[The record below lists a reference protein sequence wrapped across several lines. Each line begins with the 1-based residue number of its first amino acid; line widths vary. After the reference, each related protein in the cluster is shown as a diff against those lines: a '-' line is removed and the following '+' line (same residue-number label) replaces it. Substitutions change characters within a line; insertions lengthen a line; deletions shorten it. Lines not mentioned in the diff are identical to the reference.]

1 MNQARKRT
9 GTKKVLS
16 MILVLV
22 MLLSLLSMAAFTLPT
37 AASSDGA
44 ASNVDFMRIF
54 HLDCGR
60 KYFSVSE
67 IKDIIDQLAAN
78 HYTHLQLAFGNNG
91 FRFLLDEMSVGAYT
105 SNQVK
110 TALKNG
116 NNTYSNSKGADSS
129 FLSESDMDKIIKY
142 ATTKGISIIPM
153 LNTPGHMDALVS
165 AMSELKVGSSRTS
178 SEMSLTDD
186 AQVSFVEALQQKY
199 INYFAAHGSKYYN
212 LAADEYSFSALS
224 DSEYTAFATYV
235 NAIAKMVK
243 DAGMTPMCYN
253 DGINYSGKKTSVP
266 FDTDIL
272 VCYWAQDTN
281 YASVTELSNA
291 GFKIINNND
300 AWYYVLGDYL
310 YDVWANGQWGYND
323 ALNGIQNTPVTQAK
337 NVADKEVPVVGSV
350 LCVWCD
356 GPAKDY
362 SSYKTQVYNLIKAM
376 ADANPAYF
384 TDTVK
389 LPATDTGNQVSVVVT
404 GTKGQTATVDAEP
417 VISSYTFEA
426 ENVASYNV
434 TPMVAGQNYTAQGTV
449 TLPVPAGWVKDASRI
464 RAYIIDNGAVKLLSG
479 TLADGKYTFDVP
491 HFSEMGLLQ
500 IAENG
505 GSTVS
510 VSVNQGSTSS
520 SYTLSGDNLPND
532 GTYTT
537 TDGLA
542 SYTVTTGTGETVA
555 EKAGTI
561 VSGNTYI
568 IGNGTQYVKLDGTSI
583 TSTTNPAEATQWTLT
598 ANDGG
603 YYITSGNYY
612 LSYSNGS
619 VIVSTRSSYHTAW
632 KWDTS
637 ANAFNDDYWWT
648 TYYLTYDNGWKV
660 SNNKSG
666 VSSQAYTTR
675 ALPGEKTVTFTG
687 VQTGTTAVT
696 LGDKTYNITVNE
708 KQTVEIPIS
717 IVDYRADGLLFDW
730 TYNPDSQY
738 NNSYRYGL
746 VHGKATGWGQV
757 GTSAIAKQNV
767 NTGLYEVSGTDS
779 NVEKIAGTTIQQTGS
794 DSTSTIFYSN
804 GTDNSWSRAGLVQEQ
819 LGANGMPIYTDAA
832 VQYVAGLLSSGY
844 YNAMSGSCNVVLQN
858 TFLVSGAP
866 RSVLGTST
874 KTFSDAFKSAK
885 TYDNI
890 STAYDLAWY
899 LLNTIYQPDTNMTT
913 VIGTDGNQHNVPIYG
928 MGVDTYSSIVLTDN
942 GNGKYSFNAGYSG
955 NVKKVLYDRTNGTIS
970 ESSNGQDTTGF
981 YPIDGLGYEQPGL
994 LSKTSA
1000 INGGNNNG
1008 SFTLRGESQF
1018 VYEHDKELYF
1028 TFTGD
1033 DDVYMYI
1040 NGKLA
1045 LDLGGAHGRNT
1056 KTVKL
1061 NDLNA
1066 AEYGLEEGQV
1076 ATFTFFYME
1085 RCSDASTFGIETNM
1099 ELVKRGISVQ
1109 KNAYDAGYANE
1120 ILSGTAVETGRSVY
1134 YDLVVTNQS
1143 NALMNH
1149 ICFNDK
1155 DDRGGIASFGFG
1167 VVNAAV
1173 TAGTTKTNG
1182 TVSLG
1187 AAGTY
1192 EIYVTDA
1199 NNAEVAGTRQTF
1211 GSLSELS
1218 DAVAAVEL
1226 QPGQSL
1232 HVRFLT
1238 ATFAV
1243 KESKIL
1249 NYVNT
1254 VHVTA
1259 AVGSQQLSD
1268 EATNELYSYNAN
1280 DTSRTYVVDFGLPLQ
1295 ITGIFDSGAENNIG
1309 NVKLNDSNTLKY
1321 GTVVLTSNGYNSS
1334 LVYTRT
1340 DDKAINDAE
1349 TIVLDVTY
1357 KMGSS
1362 NVTLQKTL
1370 TIIPATSVYY
1380 EDSFASFSGNWTQAG
1395 TTETNAVQHLDELGK
1410 TGANNY
1416 GYDDQ
1421 YKNSSTYSLGSA
1433 MMTTVSST
1441 TNDNPPTATF
1451 TFKGTGFDLVS
1462 MTSKDTGTI
1471 LVNVNGTTENNETV
1485 TKHWIVDTFYGYKRE
1500 QKGFIEYTWTKG
1512 SDGTWHNKAVKIEAL
1527 PAGKDVG
1534 GTPMNSGDKTYE
1546 PNYIWTPAGEGDNA
1560 LYQIPVI
1567 HYTDLPYGEYTV
1579 TVTPKYSSSRDPYYN
1594 ADSDNNSYDFYL
1606 DGVRIYNPAGDKLNS
1621 QYVKDGEGYAQFT
1634 EIRNMLLN
1642 ASDLKANI
1650 ASTKGMV
1657 FVDGV
1662 GTNGELADFKNYGP
1676 NNEVYLARNQA
1687 IAFKISGMSNVASI
1701 QIGAKAPNGNATMQ
1715 IKVGD
1720 NESQV
1725 QNLTTASD
1733 MYYKLENVQDGQTIV
1748 ITNAGDNLLSL
1759 TTLKVTYK
1767 TDPSSSNSADPVVD
1781 EEVVAQAPV
1790 MLMSMLYGEP
1800 QTFEPEHF
1808 TASWNRN
1815 VRKGGTATL
1824 TVKASADVEAITVN
1838 GVEITAYTTKS
1849 ARSVWGAKE
1858 TYHVF
1863 TYRVKDAATATYSIC
1878 AVNADGVV
1886 SDPIFAP
1893 LTVRPSIRDWWN
1905 GIFDKWKH

>member
-44 ASNVDFMRIF
+44 ASNADFVRIF

-60 KYFSVSE
+60 KYFSVAE
-67 IKDIIDQLAAN
+67 IEGIIDQLAAN

-91 FRFLLDEMSVGAYT
+91 FRFLLDKMPVGSYT
-105 SNQVK
+105 SDQVK

-116 NNTYSNSKGADSS
+116 NNTYSKSKGADSS
-129 FLSESDMDKIIKY
+129 FLSESDMDKIIEY

-153 LNTPGHMDALVS
+153 LNTPGHMDALAS
-165 AMSELKVGSSRTS
+165 AMSELKVGSNRTS
-178 SEMSLTDD
+178 SEMRLTDD
-186 AQVSFVEALQQKY
+186 AQVSFVKGLQQKY

-212 LAADEYSFSALS
+212 FAADEYSFSELS

-243 DAGMTPMCYN
+243 DAGMTPICYN
-253 DGINYSGKKTSVP
+253 DGINYSGKTTSVP
-266 FDTDIL
+266 FATDIL
-272 VCYWAQDTN
+272 VCYWAQAAN

-310 YDVWANGQWGYND
+310 YDVWSSGQWGYND
-323 ALNGIQNTPVTQAK
+323 ALNGIKNTPVTQAK

-350 LCVWCD
+350 LCCWCD
-356 GPAKDY
+356 GPAKVY

-384 TDTVK
+384 TDAVK
-389 LPATDTGNQVSVVVT
+389 LPATDTDDQVSVVVT

-417 VISSYTFEA
+417 IISSYTFDA

-449 TLPVPAGWVKDASRI
+449 TLPVPVGWVQDASRI

-510 VSVNQGSTSS
+510 VSVNQGSASS

-555 EKAGTI
+555 DKAGTI

-598 ANDGG
+598 ASSDG

-612 LSYSNGS
+612 LSYSYGS
-619 VIVSTRSSYHTAW
+619 VIVSTGSRYHTVW

-637 ANAFNDDYWWT
+637 TNAFYNKWGY
-648 TYYLTYDNGWKV
+648 TYYLTYDNGWNV
-660 SNNKSG
+660 STSNSG

-746 VHGKATGWGQV
+746 VHGKATGWGSS
-757 GTSAIAKQNV
+757 GTAASAQQNT
-767 NTGLYEVSGTDS
+767 NTGLYEVSGTNS
-779 NVEKIAGTTIQQTGS
+779 NVEKIAGTTIQRTGS
-794 DSTSTIFYSN
+794 DSTSTVFYSN

-844 YNAMSGSCNVVLQN
+844 YNAMSGSCNAVLQN
-858 TFLVSGAP
+858 TFLVSGAS

-874 KTFSDAFKSAK
+874 TKFSDAFKSAK
-885 TYDNI
+885 TYGNI
-890 STAYDLAWY
+890 GTAYDLAWY
-899 LLNTIYQPDTNMTT
+899 LLNTIYQPDINMTT
-913 VIGTDGNQHNVPIYG
+913 VTGTDGNQHNVPIYG
-928 MGVDTYSSIVLTDN
+928 MGVGTYSSIVLTDN
-942 GNGKYSFNAGYSG
+942 GNGKYSFNAGYAG

-1000 INGGNNNG
+1000 INGGVNNG

-1066 AEYGLEEGQV
+1066 EEYGLEEGQV

-1120 ILSGTAVETGRSVY
+1120 IMSGTAVENGRSVY

-1149 ICFNDK
+1149 ICFSDT
-1155 DDRGGIASFGFG
+1155 DSRGGTASFGYG
-1167 VVNAAV
+1167 VANAAV
-1173 TAGTTKTNG
+1173 TAGTTNTDG

-1199 NNAEVAGTRQTF
+1199 NNAEVAGTRRTF
-1211 GSLSELS
+1211 SSLSELS
-1218 DAVAAVEL
+1218 AAVAAVEL
-1226 QPGQSL
+1226 QLGQSL

-1295 ITGIFDSGAENNIG
+1295 ITGIFDSGAEKNIG

-1362 NVTLQKTL
+1362 NITLQKTL

-1380 EDSFASFSGNWTQAG
+1380 EDSFAKFTDGTGKAADATWSIVGNNGSVTEDKSTSKNQAL
-1395 TTETNAVQHLDELGK
+1395 TELGK
-1410 TGANNY
+1410 MDADAVY
-1416 GYDDQ
+1416 GHDAAYAD
-1421 YKNSSTYSLGSA
+1421 STKLSMGSA
-1433 MMTTVSST
+1433 HTVTVKSNMYEKNDKTTT
-1441 TNDNPPTATF
+1441 WPTATF
-1451 TFKGTGFDLVS
+1451 TFKGTGFDVISL
-1462 MTSKDTGTI
+1462 TD
-1471 LVNVNGTTENNETV
+1471 NNSGMISV
-1485 TKHWIVDTFYGYKRE
+1485 KVYAV
-1500 QKGFIEYTWTKG
+1500 G
-1512 SDGTWHNKAVKIEAL
+1512 SDGTETLEKTKYVNNYYGYQL
-1527 PAGKDVG
+1527 KDGVW
-1534 GTPMNSGDKTYE
+1534 TVNNSA
-1546 PNYIWTPAGEGDNA
+1546 NNA

-1567 HYTDLPYGEYTV
+1567 KVDDLAYGTHKVVITTAYAS
-1579 TVTPKYSSSRDPYYN
+1579 Y
-1594 ADSDNNSYDFYL
+1594 ADKT
-1606 DGVRIYNPAGDKLNS
+1606 GDS
-1621 QYVKDGEGYAQFT
+1621 QYSFWLDAIRVYDPMGNDNATYTKDGEGYPQYIKLRDQLAKENGSVT
-1634 EIRNMLLN
+1634 TNDKLLFIDG
-1642 ASDLKANI
+1642 AEKAAI
-1650 ASTKGMV
+1650 ATY
-1657 FVDGV
+1657 
-1662 GTNGELADFKNYGP
+1662 ANYGP
-1676 NNEVYLARNQA
+1676 NNEVYLANGQA
-1687 IAFKISGMSNVASI
+1687 ITFTVPRDRNIASV
-1701 QIGAKAPNGNATMQ
+1701 QIGAKAPNGSAAKMVVTGGNGLNQELSTAT
-1715 IKVGD
+1715 
-1720 NESQV
+1720 E
-1725 QNLTTASD
+1725 
-1733 MYYKLENVQDGQTIV
+1733 MYYKIGTAGDSFT
-1748 ITNAGDNLLSL
+1748 ITNTGTGILSL
-1759 TTLKVTYK
+1759 TNLKITF
-1767 TDPSSSNSADPVVD
+1767 TDKPGSTIALTAPTA
-1781 EEVVAQAPV
+1781 EEQTAAVMSVRALFAAP
-1790 MLMSMLYGEP
+1790 E

-1808 TASWNRN
+1808 TATWSRN

-1838 GVEITAYTTKS
+1838 GEEITAYTIKT
-1849 ARSVWGAKE
+1849 ARSFWGAKE

-1863 TYRVKDAATATYSIC
+1863 TYRVTNAATADYTVC
-1878 AVNADGVV
+1878 ALNADGVA
-1886 SDPIFAP
+1886 SDPITAT

>member
-1 MNQARKRT
+1 M
-9 GTKKVLS
+9 
-16 MILVLV
+16 
-22 MLLSLLSMAAFTLPT
+22 P
-37 AASSDGA
+37 
-44 ASNVDFMRIF
+44 
-54 HLDCGR
+54 
-60 KYFSVSE
+60 
-67 IKDIIDQLAAN
+67 
-78 HYTHLQLAFGNNG
+78 
-91 FRFLLDEMSVGAYT
+91 VGAYT

-110 TALKNG
+110 AALKNG

-129 FLSESDMDKIIKY
+129 FLSESDMDKIIEY

-153 LNTPGHMDALVS
+153 LNTPGHMDVLVS
-165 AMSELKVGSSRTS
+165 AMSELNVGSSRTS

-186 AQVSFVEALQQKY
+186 AQVNFVKALQQKY

-212 LAADEYSFSALS
+212 FAADEYTFSALS

-235 NAIAKMVK
+235 NTIAKMVK
-243 DAGMTPMCYN
+243 DAGMTPICYN
-253 DGINYSGKKTSVP
+253 DGINYSGKMTSVP

-272 VCYWAQDTN
+272 VCYWAQAAN

-310 YDVWANGQWGYND
+310 YDVWSSGQWGYND

-350 LCVWCD
+350 LCCWCD
-356 GPAKDY
+356 GPAKVY
-362 SSYKTQVYNLIKAM
+362 SNYETQVYNLIKAM

-384 TDTVK
+384 TDAVK
-389 LPATDTGNQVSVVVT
+389 LPATDTDDQVSVVVT

-449 TLPVPAGWVKDASRI
+449 TLPVPAGWVQDASRI

-510 VSVNQGSTSS
+510 VSVNQGSTSR

-568 IGNGTQYVKLDGTSI
+568 IGNGTQYIKLDGTSI

-598 ANDGG
+598 ASSDG
-603 YYITSGNYY
+603 YYITSGEYY
-612 LSYSNGS
+612 LSYRTNGS
-619 VIVSTRSSYHTAW
+619 VMASSYYYTAW
-632 KWDTS
+632 KWNTS
-637 ANAFNDDYWWT
+637 TNAFNTSYWGSI
-648 TYYLTYDNGWKV
+648 YYLTYDNGWKV
-660 SNNKSG
+660 STDESG

-738 NNSYRYGL
+738 NDSYRYGL
-746 VHGKATGWGQV
+746 VHGKATGWGSS
-757 GTSAIAKQNV
+757 GTAASAQQNT
-767 NTGLYEVSGTDS
+767 NTGLYEVSGTNS
-779 NVEKIAGTTIQQTGS
+779 NVEKIAGTTIQRTGS
-794 DSTSTIFYSN
+794 DSTSTVFYSN

-844 YNAMSGSCNVVLQN
+844 YNAMSGSCNAVLQN
-858 TFLVSGAP
+858 TFLVSGAS

-874 KTFSDAFKSAK
+874 TKFSDAFKSAK
-885 TYDNI
+885 TYGNI
-890 STAYDLAWY
+890 GTAYDLAWY

-913 VIGTDGNQHNVPIYG
+913 VTGTDGNQHNVPIYG
-928 MGVDTYSSIVLTDN
+928 MGVGTYSSIVLTDN
-942 GNGKYSFNAGYSG
+942 GNGKYSFNAGYAG

-1066 AEYGLEEGQV
+1066 EEYGLKEGQV

-1120 ILSGTAVETGRSVY
+1120 IMSGTAVENGRSVY

-1149 ICFNDK
+1149 ICFSDT
-1155 DDRGGIASFGFG
+1155 DSRGGTASFGYG
-1167 VVNAAV
+1167 VANAAV
-1173 TAGTTKTNG
+1173 TAGTTNTDG

-1199 NNAEVAGTRQTF
+1199 NNAEVAGTRRTF
-1211 GSLSELS
+1211 SSLSELS
-1218 DAVAAVEL
+1218 AAVAAVEL
-1226 QPGQSL
+1226 QLGQSL

-1243 KESKIL
+1243 DKSKIL

-1254 VHVTA
+1254 LKVTA
-1259 AVGSQQLSD
+1259 FVGKQQLSD
-1268 EATNELYSYNAN
+1268 DATNELYSYSAN

-1295 ITGIFDSGAENNIG
+1295 ITGIFDSGAEKNIG

-1321 GTVVLTSNGYNSS
+1321 GTVVLTPDGYNSS

-1362 NVTLQKTL
+1362 NITLQKTL

-1380 EDSFASFSGNWTQAG
+1380 EDSFASFTDGTGKASGATWTTDKDSTAAKATTTQALS
-1395 TTETNAVQHLDELGK
+1395 A
-1410 TGANNY
+1410 
-1416 GYDDQ
+1416 
-1421 YKNSSTYSLGSA
+1421 LGSKDVYGHDTA
-1433 MMTTVSST
+1433 YADSTKLSMGSARKVTVNANMVNGWTDGSAW
-1441 TNDNPPTATF
+1441 PTATF
-1451 TFKGTGFDLVS
+1451 TFKGTGFDVISLTDNNSGEIFVDVYAG
-1462 MTSKDTGTI
+1462 KEATGTPVKQ
-1471 LVNVNGTTENNETV
+1471 LTVNNY
-1485 TKHWIVDTFYGYKRE
+1485 YGYKQDE
-1500 QKGFIEYTWTKG
+1500 
-1512 SDGTWHNKAVKIEAL
+1512 N
-1527 PAGKDVG
+1527 GKWVVD
-1534 GTPMNSGDKTYE
+1534 TESS
-1546 PNYIWTPAGEGDNA
+1546 NA
-1560 LYQIPVI
+1560 LYQIPVMKVSGL
-1567 HYTDLPYGEYTV
+1567 DYGEYTAVIRVAYSKFFDTAKKNQYSFWLDAIRVYDPMGKDNATYTQDDEGCPQYIKLRDQLAKENGSV
-1579 TVTPKYSSSRDPYYN
+1579 TTN
-1594 ADSDNNSYDFYL
+1594 TNLLFI
-1606 DGVRIYNPAGDKLNS
+1606 DGAEKAEIAT
-1621 QYVKDGEGYAQFT
+1621 YA
-1634 EIRNMLLN
+1634 
-1642 ASDLKANI
+1642 
-1650 ASTKGMV
+1650 
-1657 FVDGV
+1657 
-1662 GTNGELADFKNYGP
+1662 NYGP
-1676 NNEVYLARNQA
+1676 NNEVYLANGQA
-1687 IAFKISGMSNVASI
+1687 ITFTVPKNVKIASI
-1701 QIGAKAPNGNATMQ
+1701 QIGAKAPDGSAAKMNVNGADTDISSATEMYYEIGTEGRNFTIANNGNG
-1715 IKVGD
+1715 I
-1720 NESQV
+1720 
-1725 QNLTTASD
+1725 
-1733 MYYKLENVQDGQTIV
+1733 
-1748 ITNAGDNLLSL
+1748 LSL
-1759 TTLKVTYK
+1759 TNLKITFTTSGQTVTL
-1767 TDPSSSNSADPVVD
+1767 SAPTA
-1781 EEVVAQAPV
+1781 EEQTAAVMSVRALFAAP
-1790 MLMSMLYGEP
+1790 E

-1808 TASWNRN
+1808 TAKWSRN

-1824 TVKASADVEAITVN
+1824 TVKASADVESITVN
-1838 GVEITAYTTKS
+1838 GEEITVYTTKT
-1849 ARSVWGAKE
+1849 ARSFWGSKE

-1863 TYRVKDAATATYSIC
+1863 TYRVMNAATADYSVC
-1878 AVNADGVV
+1878 AVNADGAV
-1886 SDPIFAP
+1886 SDPITAT

>member
-1 MNQARKRT
+1 
-9 GTKKVLS
+9 
-16 MILVLV
+16 

-37 AASSDGA
+37 AASSDSA
-44 ASNVDFMRIF
+44 ASNADFMRIF

-67 IKDIIDQLAAN
+67 IKGIIDKLAEN

-91 FRFLLDEMSVGAYT
+91 FRFLLNDMSVGSYT

-110 TALKNG
+110 NALTNG
-116 NNTYSNSKGADSS
+116 NKTYSSSKSADSS
-129 FLSESDMDKIIKY
+129 MLSESNMDAIIAY
-142 ATTKGISIIPM
+142 AEKKGISIIPM

-165 AMSELKVGSSRTS
+165 AMSELGVGSKRSD
-178 SEMSLTDD
+178 SEMNLTND
-186 AQVSFVEALQQKY
+186 AQVSFIEALQQKY
-199 INYFAAHGSKYYN
+199 INYFATHGSKYYN
-212 LAADEYSFSALS
+212 FAADEYNFSALS

-253 DGINYSGKKTSVP
+253 DGINYSGKTTSVA
-266 FDTDIL
+266 FDTGIL
-272 VCYWAQDTN
+272 VCYWAQKEN
-281 YASVTELSNA
+281 YASVTELSKA
-291 GFKIINNND
+291 GFTIVNNNN

-310 YDVWANGQWGYND
+310 YQAWANGQWGYQD
-323 ALNGIQNTPVTQAK
+323 ALNGIKNTPVTQAY
-337 NVADKEVPVVGSV
+337 NVKDKEVPVVGSV

-356 GPAKDY
+356 GPAKVY
-362 SSYKTQVYNLIKAM
+362 SSYTTQVYNLIKAM
-376 ADANPAYF
+376 ADANPTYF
-384 TDTVK
+384 TDKVK
-389 LPATDTGNQVSVVVT
+389 LPATDNQVSVVVT
-404 GTKGQTATVDAEP
+404 GKKGQTATVDAKP
-417 VISSYTFEA
+417 VTSSHTFDTFEA
-426 ENVASYNV
+426 ENVVSYNV

-449 TLPVPAGWVKDASRI
+449 TLPVPTGWVQDASRI
-464 RAYIIDNGAVKLLSG
+464 RAYIIDNGAVRLLSG
-479 TLADGKYTFDVP
+479 TLADGKYTFNVP

-555 EKAGTI
+555 DKAGTI
-561 VSGNTYI
+561 VSGNAYI

-598 ANDGG
+598 ASSGG

-612 LSYSNGS
+612 LSNSSGS
-619 VIVSTRSSYHTAW
+619 VIVSTSSYDSTVW
-632 KWDTS
+632 KWDAST
-637 ANAFNDDYWWT
+637 NAFNFNTYNWWSGT
-648 TYYLTYDNGWKV
+648 YTSYYLTYDNGWKV
-660 SNNKSG
+660 STTKSG

-675 ALPGEKTVTFTG
+675 PLPGGKTVTFTG

-717 IVDYRADGLLFDW
+717 IVDYRADGLLFDFQVGGA
-730 TYNPDSQY
+730 TYD
-738 NNSYRYGL
+738 YGL
-746 VHGKATGWGQV
+746 VHSYNNDGSYNNVNGGTLS
-757 GTSAIAKQNV
+757 GTS
-767 NTGLYEVSGTDS
+767 YGTR
-779 NVEKIAGTTIQQTGS
+779 IAGTTLENTGYVAS
-794 DSTSTIFYSN
+794 DSLSGDYYLWCN
-804 GTDNSWSRAGLVQEQ
+804 KWSRSGMVESA
-819 LGANGMPIYTDAA
+819 LGSNGMPVYTNATVARVAQELANGNYNSGEMENVTNSNKVIYDTFIA
-832 VQYVAGLLSSGY
+832 SGKVV
-844 YNAMSGSCNVVLQN
+844 NSDTTKMSP
-858 TFLVSGAP
+858 A
-866 RSVLGTST
+866 
-874 KTFSDAFKSAK
+874 FSAHKSW
-885 TYDNI
+885 DNI
-890 STAYDLAWY
+890 TNAYDLAWY
-899 LLNTIYQPDTNMTT
+899 LLNTLYQADTNTTT
-913 VIGTDGNQHNVPIYG
+913 VTDASGVSHTVPIYG
-928 MGVDTYSSIVLTDN
+928 MAVNAYDSIILTENNGVYSFDAA
-942 GNGKYSFNAGYSG
+942 NGKSH
-955 NVKKVLYDRTNGTIS
+955 YDTNSRSIYEDDSVTAK
-970 ESSNGQDTTGF
+970 QF
-981 YPIDGLGYEQPGL
+981 YPIDGLGYDAILGDTTD
-994 LSKTSA
+994 KTNDSGSNRPDHP
-1000 INGGNNNG
+1000 NGNYA
-1008 SFTLRGESQF
+1008 LRGEAQF
-1018 VYEHDKELYF
+1018 IYRDDLYF
-1028 TFTGD
+1028 EFSGD

-1040 NGKLA
+1040 NGVLA
-1045 LDLGGAHGRNT
+1045 LDLGGAHGICT
-1056 KTVKL
+1056 KRVNLKDVAQKCHL
-1061 NDLNA
+1061 
-1066 AEYGLEEGQV
+1066 AEGEV

-1085 RCSDASTFGIETNM
+1085 RNSDASNFKIETNM

-1120 ILSGTAVETGRSVY
+1120 IPSGTAVETGKSVY

-1143 NALMNH
+1143 NALMKH
-1149 ICFNDK
+1149 ICFSDT
-1155 DDRGGIASFGFG
+1155 DSRGGTASFGYG
-1167 VVNAAV
+1167 VANAAV
-1173 TAGTTKTNG
+1173 KAGTVSTDGK
-1182 TVSLG
+1182 VSLG

-1199 NNAEVAGTRQTF
+1199 NNAEVTGTRQTF
-1211 GSLSELS
+1211 SSLSDLS
-1218 DAVAAVEL
+1218 AAVADVEL

-1232 HVRFLT
+1232 HVRFLI

-1243 KESKIL
+1243 DKSKIL

-1254 VHVTA
+1254 LKVTA
-1259 AVGSQQLSD
+1259 FVGNQQLSD
-1268 EATNELYSYNAN
+1268 DATNELYSYNAN

-1295 ITGIFDSGAENNIG
+1295 ITGIFDSGARENIG

-1321 GTVVLTSNGYNSS
+1321 GTVNLTSKGYESS

-1380 EDSFASFSGNWTQAG
+1380 EDNFVDFSGDWTRAG

-1416 GYDDQ
+1416 GYDAQ
-1421 YKNSSTYSLGSA
+1421 YDKSSKFSLGSA
-1433 MMTTVSST
+1433 MKTTVSSD
-1441 TNDNPPTATF
+1441 TNSNPPKATF

-1471 LVNVNGTTENNETV
+1471 LVDVNGTTEQGKDV
-1485 TKHWIVDTFYGYKRE
+1485 TEHWIVDTFYGYKRT
-1500 QKGFIEYTWTKG
+1500 QNGFIEYTWTKG
-1512 SDGTWHNKAVKIEAL
+1512 SDGKWHNKAVVIPEL
-1527 PAGKDVG
+1527 PQGKDVG
-1534 GTPMNSGDKTYE
+1534 GTPEDGVTYE
-1546 PNYIWTPAGEGDNA
+1546 PNYIWTPTGEVDNA

-1567 HYTDLPYGEYTV
+1567 HYTDFDYGTYTV
-1579 TVTPKYSSSRDPYYN
+1579 TVTPKYSSKRDPYYQ
-1594 ADSDNNSYDFYL
+1594 ADGNNNSYDFYL

-1634 EIRNMLLN
+1634 EIRDMLLN

-1650 ASTKGMV
+1650 ASTTGMV

-1662 GTNGELADFKNYGP
+1662 GANGELADFKNYGP

-1687 IAFKISGMSNVASI
+1687 IAFKISDMNNVDSI

-1715 IKVGD
+1715 IKVGSS
-1720 NESQV
+1720 EV
-1725 QNLTTASD
+1725 QTKELQTASD
-1733 MYYKLENVQDGQTIV
+1733 MYYKLDNVQADQTIV
-1748 ITNAGDNLLSL
+1748 ITNTSDSLLSL

-1767 TDPSSSNSADPVVD
+1767 NEPSTSNSADPVVD

-1808 TASWNRN
+1808 TAKWSRN

-1824 TVKASADVEAITVN
+1824 TVKASADVESITVD
-1838 GVEITAYTTKS
+1838 GQPITTYTTKT

-1863 TYRVKDAATATYSIC
+1863 TYQVKNAATATYSIC
-1878 AVNADGVV
+1878 AVNGDGVV
-1886 SDPIFAP
+1886 SDPITAK

>member
-1 MNQARKRT
+1 
-9 GTKKVLS
+9 
-16 MILVLV
+16 
-22 MLLSLLSMAAFTLPT
+22 
-37 AASSDGA
+37 
-44 ASNVDFMRIF
+44 
-54 HLDCGR
+54 
-60 KYFSVSE
+60 
-67 IKDIIDQLAAN
+67 
-78 HYTHLQLAFGNNG
+78 
-91 FRFLLDEMSVGAYT
+91 MSVGSYT
-105 SNQVK
+105 SDQVK
-110 TALKNG
+110 SALTSG
-116 NNTYSNSKGADSS
+116 NNTYSDSKGTASS
-129 FLSESDMDKIIKY
+129 ILSESDMDKIIKY
-142 ATTKGISIIPM
+142 ATEKGISIIPM

-165 AMSELKVGSSRTS
+165 AMSKLEVGSGRTS

-186 AQVSFVEALQQKY
+186 AQVSFIKALQQKY
-199 INYFAAHGSKYYN
+199 INYFAEKGSKYYN
-212 LAADEYSFSALS
+212 LAADEYSFSALN

-253 DGINYSGKKTSVP
+253 DGINYSGKTSSVA
-266 FDTDIL
+266 FNTDIL
-272 VCYWAQDTN
+272 VCYWAQDKN

-310 YDVWANGQWGYND
+310 YDIWKDAQWGYND
-323 ALNGIQNTPVTQAK
+323 AMAGIKNTPVTQAK
-337 NVADKEVPVVGSV
+337 NVADKAVPVVGSV

-356 GPAKDY
+356 GPAKTY
-362 SSYKTQVYNLIKAM
+362 STYKTQVYNLIKAM
-376 ADANPAYF
+376 ADANPTYF
-384 TDTVK
+384 NDKVK
-389 LPATDTGNQVSVVVT
+389 LPATDTDDQVSVVVT
-404 GTKGQTATVDAEP
+404 GKKGQTATVDA
-417 VISSYTFEA
+417 VSVTSAYQFDA
-426 ENVASYNV
+426 EKFVSYNV
-434 TPMVAGQNYTAQGTV
+434 TPRVAGQEYTAQGTV
-449 TLPVPAGWVKDASRI
+449 TLPVPAGWVQNASRI

-505 GSTVS
+505 GRTVS

-555 EKAGTI
+555 DKAGTI

-603 YYITSGNYY
+603 YYITSGEYY
-612 LSYSNGS
+612 LSYQYVFFSGWQ
-619 VIVSTRSSYHTAW
+619 VIAGKESKFYTAW

-637 ANAFNDDYWWT
+637 ANAFSNDYNRS

-660 SNNKSG
+660 STTKSG
-666 VSSQAYTTR
+666 ASSQAYTTR

-757 GTSAIAKQNV
+757 GTSVIAKQNI

-794 DSTSTIFYSN
+794 DSTSTVFYSN

-844 YNAMSGSCNVVLQN
+844 YNAMSGSCNAVLQN
-858 TFLVSGAP
+858 TFLVSGAS

-885 TYDNI
+885 TYGNI
-890 STAYDLAWY
+890 GTAYDLAWY
-899 LLNTIYQPDTNMTT
+899 LLNTIYQSDTNMTT
-913 VIGTDGNQHNVPIYG
+913 VTGTDGNQHNVPIYG

-1000 INGGNNNG
+1000 INNGNNNG

-1066 AEYGLEEGQV
+1066 AEYGLAEGQV

-1099 ELVKRGISVQ
+1099 QLVKRGISVQ

-1120 ILSGTAVETGRSVY
+1120 IMSGTAVETGRSVY

-1149 ICFNDK
+1149 ICFSDT
-1155 DDRGGIASFGFG
+1155 DDHGGTASFGFG
-1167 VVNAAV
+1167 VANAAV
-1173 TAGTTKTNG
+1173 TAGTTNTDG

-1192 EIYVTDA
+1192 EIYVADA

-1211 GSLSELS
+1211 SSLSDLS
-1218 DAVAAVEL
+1218 AAVAAVEL

-1243 KESKIL
+1243 DKSKIL

-1254 VHVTA
+1254 VHVSA

-1321 GTVVLTSNGYNSS
+1321 GTVVLTSDGYNSS

-1357 KMGSS
+1357 NMGSS

-1380 EDSFASFSGNWTQAG
+1380 EDNFASFTNGTGKAADAKWSIVGNDGNVTEDKSTSKNQAL
-1395 TTETNAVQHLDELGK
+1395 TELGK
-1410 TGANNY
+1410 MDADAVY
-1416 GYDDQ
+1416 GHDAAYAD
-1421 YKNSSTYSLGSA
+1421 STKLSMGSA
-1433 MMTTVSST
+1433 RKVTVSAGMVKDWTENS
-1441 TNDNPPTATF
+1441 DWPTATF
-1451 TFKGTGFDLVS
+1451 TFKGTGFDVISLTDNNSGAISV
-1462 MTSKDTGTI
+1462 KVYA
-1471 LVNVNGTTENNETV
+1471 VN
-1485 TKHWIVDTFYGYKRE
+1485 
-1500 QKGFIEYTWTKG
+1500 
-1512 SDGTWHNKAVKIEAL
+1512 SDGTEKQVEGTLVNNYYGYTCKD
-1527 PAGKDVG
+1527 GKWTV
-1534 GTPMNSGDKTYE
+1534 TPTGD
-1546 PNYIWTPAGEGDNA
+1546 NNA

-1567 HYTDLPYGEYTV
+1567 KIGGLDYGTYKVVITAAYA
-1579 TVTPKYSSSRDPYYN
+1579 TYADKTGDNQYSFWLDAIRVYDPMGKDN
-1594 ADSDNNSYDFYL
+1594 ATY
-1606 DGVRIYNPAGDKLNS
+1606 K
-1621 QYVKDGEGYAQFT
+1621 KDGEGYPQYIKLHDALVAENVETALF
-1634 EIRNMLLN
+1634 I
-1642 ASDLKANI
+1642 
-1650 ASTKGMV
+1650 
-1657 FVDGV
+1657 DGAA
-1662 GTNGELADFKNYGP
+1662 EADITAYKNYGP
-1676 NNEVYLARNQA
+1676 NNEVYLANGQA
-1687 IAFKISGMSNVASI
+1687 ITFTVPSNTNIASI
-1701 QIGAKAPNGNATMQ
+1701 QIGAKAPDGRAATMVVNGEAKEIQ
-1715 IKVGD
+1715 SAT
-1720 NESQV
+1720 E
-1725 QNLTTASD
+1725 
-1733 MYYKLENVQDGQTIV
+1733 MYYKIGSEGKNFTIANKGDGI
-1748 ITNAGDNLLSL
+1748 LSL
-1759 TTLKVTYK
+1759 TNLKITF
-1767 TDPSSSNSADPVVD
+1767 TDKPGSTIALTAPTA
-1781 EEVVAQAPV
+1781 EEQTAAVMSVRALFAAP
-1790 MLMSMLYGEP
+1790 E

-1808 TASWNRN
+1808 TATWSRN

-1824 TVKASADVEAITVN
+1824 TVKASADVKSITVN
-1838 GVEITAYTTKS
+1838 GEEITAYTTKT
-1849 ARSVWGAKE
+1849 ARSFWGPKE

-1863 TYRVKDAATATYSIC
+1863 TYRVTNAATADYIVC
-1878 AVNADGVV
+1878 ALNADGVA
-1886 SDPIFAP
+1886 SDPITAP

>member
-1 MNQARKRT
+1 
-9 GTKKVLS
+9 
-16 MILVLV
+16 
-22 MLLSLLSMAAFTLPT
+22 MLLSLLSMAAFTLPA
-37 AASSDGA
+37 AASSDSA
-44 ASNVDFMRIF
+44 ASNDDFMRIF

-67 IKDIIDQLAAN
+67 IKGIIDQLAAN

-116 NNTYSNSKGADSS
+116 NNTYSSSKGADSS
-129 FLSESDMDKIIKY
+129 FLSESDMDKIIEY

-165 AMSELKVGSSRTS
+165 AMSELKVGNSRTS

-186 AQVSFVEALQQKY
+186 AQVNFVKALQQKY
-199 INYFAAHGSKYYN
+199 INYFAEKGSKYYN
-212 LAADEYSFSALS
+212 LAADEYTFSELS

-235 NAIAKMVK
+235 NTIAKMVK
-243 DAGMTPMCYN
+243 DAGMTPICYN
-253 DGINYSGKKTSVP
+253 DGINYSGKMTSVP

-272 VCYWAQDTN
+272 VCYWAQAAN

-310 YDVWANGQWGYND
+310 YDVWAKGQWGYND
-323 ALNGIQNTPVTQAK
+323 ALNGIKNTPVTQAK

-350 LCVWCD
+350 LCCWCD
-356 GPAKDY
+356 GPAKVY

-384 TDTVK
+384 TDAVK
-389 LPATDTGNQVSVVVT
+389 LPATDTANQVSVVVT

-417 VISSYTFEA
+417 VISSYTFDA

-449 TLPVPAGWVKDASRI
+449 TLPVPAGWVQDASRI

-568 IGNGTQYVKLDGTSI
+568 IGNGTQYIKLDGTSI

-598 ANDGG
+598 ASSDG

-619 VIVSTRSSYHTAW
+619 VIVSTRSNYHTAW

-637 ANAFNDDYWWT
+637 ANAFSDDYYWWT

-660 SNNKSG
+660 STSESG

-696 LGDKTYNITVNE
+696 LGDKTYNITVTE

-717 IVDYRADGLLFDW
+717 IVDYRADGLLFDFQVGGA
-730 TYNPDSQY
+730 TYD
-738 NNSYRYGL
+738 YGL
-746 VHGKATGWGQV
+746 VHSYNNDGSKSGVNGGTLS
-757 GTSAIAKQNV
+757 GTS
-767 NTGLYEVSGTDS
+767 YGTR
-779 NVEKIAGTTIQQTGS
+779 IAGTTLENTGYVAS
-794 DSTSTIFYSN
+794 DGYSGN
-804 GTDNSWSRAGLVQEQ
+804 YYLWGNKWSRSGMVESA
-819 LGANGMPIYTDAA
+819 LGSNGMPVYTNATVARVAQELAKGNYNSGEMANVTNSNKVIYDTFIA
-832 VQYVAGLLSSGY
+832 SGK
-844 YNAMSGSCNVVLQN
+844 VVN
-858 TFLVSGAP
+858 SEA
-866 RSVLGTST
+866 S
-874 KTFSDAFKSAK
+874 KMSDAFSAHKSW
-885 TYDNI
+885 DNI
-890 STAYDLAWY
+890 TNAYDLAWY
-899 LLNTIYQPDTNMTT
+899 LLNTLYQADNNTTT
-913 VIGTDGNQHNVPIYG
+913 VTDANGVSHTVPIYG
-928 MGVDTYSSIVLTDN
+928 MAVNAYDSIILTENNGVYSFDAA
-942 GNGKYSFNAGYSG
+942 NGKSH
-955 NVKKVLYDRTNGTIS
+955 YDTNSRSIYEDDSVTAK
-970 ESSNGQDTTGF
+970 QF
-981 YPIDGLGYEQPGL
+981 YPIDGLGYD
-994 LSKTSA
+994 A
-1000 INGGNNNG
+1000 ILGDTTDKANDSGSNRPEHPNGNYA
-1008 SFTLRGESQF
+1008 LRGEAQF
-1018 VYEHDKELYF
+1018 IYRDDLYF
-1028 TFTGD
+1028 EFSGD

-1040 NGKLA
+1040 NGVLA
-1045 LDLGGAHGRNT
+1045 LDLGGAHGICT
-1056 KTVKL
+1056 KRVNLKDVAQQCHLT
-1061 NDLNA
+1061 
-1066 AEYGLEEGQV
+1066 EGEV

-1085 RCSDASTFGIETNM
+1085 RNSDASNFKIETNM

-1109 KNAYDAGYANE
+1109 KNAYDAGYANA
-1120 ILSGTAVETGRSVY
+1120 IMSGTAVETGRSVY

-1149 ICFNDK
+1149 ICFNDT
-1155 DDRGGIASFGFG
+1155 DDRGGTASFGYG
-1167 VVNAAV
+1167 VANAAV
-1173 TAGTTKTNG
+1173 TAGTTKTDG

-1218 DAVAAVEL
+1218 AAVAAVEL

-1254 VHVTA
+1254 VRVTA

-1280 DTSRTYVVDFGLPLQ
+1280 DTSKTYVVDFGLPLQ

-1362 NVTLQKTL
+1362 NITLQKTL

-1380 EDSFASFSGNWTQAG
+1380 EDSFATFTNADKSNGVNKKTDNGYWTTAG
-1395 TTETNAVQHLDELGK
+1395 TTVADAKQALEALGGTTNTKNV
-1410 TGANNY
+1410 Y
-1416 GYDDQ
+1416 GYDPAYAD
-1421 YKNSSTYSLGSA
+1421 SSKFSMGSA
-1433 MMTTVSST
+1433 TKVTVDANT
-1441 TNDNPPTATF
+1441 ADNGQWPTAAF
-1451 TFKGTGFDLVS
+1451 TFKGTGFDVISLTDNKSGAISV
-1462 MTSKDTGTI
+1462 KVYA
-1471 LVNVNGTTENNETV
+1471 VN
-1485 TKHWIVDTFYGYKRE
+1485 
-1500 QKGFIEYTWTKG
+1500 
-1512 SDGTWHNKAVKIEAL
+1512 SDGTEKQVAGTLVNNYYGYEFKDGAWTVKPSA
-1527 PAGKDVG
+1527 
-1534 GTPMNSGDKTYE
+1534 N
-1546 PNYIWTPAGEGDNA
+1546 NA

-1567 HYTDLPYGEYTV
+1567 KIGGLDYGTYKVVITAAYATYADKTGDNQYSFWLDAIRVYDPMGKDNATYT
-1579 TVTPKYSSSRDPYYN
+1579 
-1594 ADSDNNSYDFYL
+1594 
-1606 DGVRIYNPAGDKLNS
+1606 
-1621 QYVKDGEGYAQFT
+1621 KDGEGYPQYIKLHDALVA
-1634 EIRNMLLN
+1634 ENVEN
-1642 ASDLKANI
+1642 ALFIDGAAEANI
-1650 ASTKGMV
+1650 T
-1657 FVDGV
+1657 DY
-1662 GTNGELADFKNYGP
+1662 KNYGP
-1676 NNEVYLARNQA
+1676 NNEVYLANGQA
-1687 IAFKISGMSNVASI
+1687 ITFTVPENANIASI
-1701 QIGAKAPNGNATMQ
+1701 QIGAKAPDGSAAQMVVTGGNGLNQELSTAT
-1715 IKVGD
+1715 
-1720 NESQV
+1720 E
-1725 QNLTTASD
+1725 
-1733 MYYKLENVQDGQTIV
+1733 MYYQIGTAGDSFT
-1748 ITNAGDNLLSL
+1748 ITNTGTGILSL
-1759 TTLKVTYK
+1759 TNLKITFTTSGQTVTL
-1767 TDPSSSNSADPVVD
+1767 SAPTA
-1781 EEVVAQAPV
+1781 EEQNAAVMSVRALFAAP
-1790 MLMSMLYGEP
+1790 E

-1808 TASWNRN
+1808 TAKWSRN

-1838 GVEITAYTTKS
+1838 GDKITAYTTKTT
-1849 ARSVWGAKE
+1849 RSFWGSKE

-1863 TYRVKDAATATYSIC
+1863 TYRETNAATADYSIC
-1878 AVNADGVV
+1878 ALNGDGVA
-1886 SDPIFAP
+1886 SDPITAT

>member
-1 MNQARKRT
+1 M
-9 GTKKVLS
+9 
-16 MILVLV
+16 
-22 MLLSLLSMAAFTLPT
+22 
-37 AASSDGA
+37 
-44 ASNVDFMRIF
+44 
-54 HLDCGR
+54 
-60 KYFSVSE
+60 
-67 IKDIIDQLAAN
+67 
-78 HYTHLQLAFGNNG
+78 
-91 FRFLLDEMSVGAYT
+91 
-105 SNQVK
+105 
-110 TALKNG
+110 
-116 NNTYSNSKGADSS
+116 
-129 FLSESDMDKIIKY
+129 LSESDMDAIIAY
-142 ATTKGISIIPM
+142 AEKNGISIIPM

-165 AMSELKVGSSRTS
+165 AMSELNVGSSRTT
-178 SEMSLTDD
+178 SEMRLTDD
-186 AQVSFVEALQQKY
+186 AQVNFVEALQQKY
-199 INYFAAHGSKYYN
+199 INYFADHGSKYYN
-212 LAADEYSFSALS
+212 FAADEYSFSALS

-243 DAGMTPMCYN
+243 DAGMTPICYN
-253 DGINYSGKKTSVP
+253 DGINYSGKMTSVP

-272 VCYWAQDTN
+272 VCYWAQAAN

-310 YDVWANGQWGYND
+310 YDVWAKGQWGYND
-323 ALNGIQNTPVTQAK
+323 ALNGIKNTPVTQAK

-356 GPAKDY
+356 GPAKVY
-362 SSYKTQVYNLIKAM
+362 SSYKTQVYDLIKAM

-384 TDTVK
+384 TDAVK
-389 LPATDTGNQVSVVVT
+389 LPATDTANQVSVVVT

-417 VISSYTFEA
+417 VISSYTFDA

-449 TLPVPAGWVKDASRI
+449 TLPVPVGWVQDASRI

-542 SYTVTTGTGETVA
+542 SYTVTTSTGETVA

-568 IGNGTQYVKLDGTSI
+568 IGNGTQYIKLDGTSI

-603 YYITSGNYY
+603 YYITSGKYY
-612 LSYSNGS
+612 LSYSSIYDS
-619 VIVSTRSSYHTAW
+619 VIVSTSSRYHTAR
-632 KWDTS
+632 KWNTS
-637 ANAFNDDYWWT
+637 TNAFNTSYWGSI
-648 TYYLTYDNGWKV
+648 YYLTYDNGWKV
-660 SNNKSG
+660 STSKSG

-738 NNSYRYGL
+738 NDSYRYGL
-746 VHGKATGWGQV
+746 VHGKATGWGSS
-757 GTSAIAKQNV
+757 GTAASAQQNT
-767 NTGLYEVSGTDS
+767 NTGLYEVSGTNS
-779 NVEKIAGTTIQQTGS
+779 NVEKIAGTTIQRTGS
-794 DSTSTIFYSN
+794 DSTSTVFYSN

-844 YNAMSGSCNVVLQN
+844 YNAMSGSCNAVLQN
-858 TFLVSGAP
+858 TFLVSGAS

-874 KTFSDAFKSAK
+874 TKFSDAFKSAK
-885 TYDNI
+885 TYGNI
-890 STAYDLAWY
+890 GTAYDLAWY

-913 VIGTDGNQHNVPIYG
+913 VTGTDGNQHNVPIYG
-928 MGVDTYSSIVLTDN
+928 MGVGTYSSIVLTDN
-942 GNGKYSFNAGYSG
+942 GNGKYSFNAGYAG

-1000 INGGNNNG
+1000 INGGVNNG

-1066 AEYGLEEGQV
+1066 EEYGLEEGQV

-1120 ILSGTAVETGRSVY
+1120 IMSGTAVENGRSVY

-1149 ICFNDK
+1149 ICFSDT
-1155 DDRGGIASFGFG
+1155 DSRGGTASFGYG
-1167 VVNAAV
+1167 VANAAV
-1173 TAGTTKTNG
+1173 TAGTTNTDG

-1211 GSLSELS
+1211 SSLSELS
-1218 DAVAAVEL
+1218 AAVAAVEL

-1254 VHVTA
+1254 VRVTA

-1295 ITGIFDSGAENNIG
+1295 ITGIFDSGARDNVG
-1309 NVKLNDSNTLKY
+1309 DVKLNDSNTLKY

-1362 NVTLQKTL
+1362 NITLQKTL

-1380 EDSFASFSGNWTQAG
+1380 EDSFAAFTPGTGNASGATWSIVDNDGKETADKSTSQNQ
-1395 TTETNAVQHLDELGK
+1395 TLTELSKMSADAV
-1410 TGANNY
+1410 Y
-1416 GYDDQ
+1416 GHDAAYAD
-1421 YKNSSTYSLGSA
+1421 STKLSMGSA
-1433 MMTTVSST
+1433 HKVTVSKDMYVKGDT
-1441 TNDNPPTATF
+1441 TTTWPTATF
-1451 TFKGTGFDLVS
+1451 TFKGTGFDVISL
-1462 MTSKDTGTI
+1462 TSNTSGSVVYTVTGKNT
-1471 LVNVNGTTENNETV
+1471 GTTET
-1485 TKHWIVDTFYGYKRE
+1485 HLVDTYYGYKLV
-1500 QKGFIEYTWTKG
+1500 
-1512 SDGTWHNKAVKIEAL
+1512 DNKWVVDK
-1527 PAGKDVG
+1527 
-1534 GTPMNSGDKTYE
+1534 NSNST
-1546 PNYIWTPAGEGDNA
+1546 

-1567 HYTDLPYGEYTV
+1567 KVTGLPYDEYTV
-1579 TVTPKYSSSRDPYYN
+1579 TLSVRYGEFFDHQDKGNYSFWLDAIRVYDPMGVNN
-1594 ADSDNNSYDFYL
+1594 AT
-1606 DGVRIYNPAGDKLNS
+1606 
-1621 QYVKDGEGYAQFT
+1621 YVDDDEGYPQYIKLRDQLAEVNGSVT
-1634 EIRNMLLN
+1634 TNNNLLFIDG
-1642 ASDLKANI
+1642 AEQAAI
-1650 ASTKGMV
+1650 ATY
-1657 FVDGV
+1657 
-1662 GTNGELADFKNYGP
+1662 ANYGP
-1676 NNEVYLARNQA
+1676 NNEVYLANGQA
-1687 IAFKISGMSNVASI
+1687 ITFTVPENAKIASI
-1701 QIGAKAPNGNATMQ
+1701 QIGAKAPNGSAAKMVVNGTETNITSAT
-1715 IKVGD
+1715 
-1720 NESQV
+1720 E
-1725 QNLTTASD
+1725 
-1733 MYYKLENVQDGQTIV
+1733 MYYEIGTEGRNFTIANNGNG
-1748 ITNAGDNLLSL
+1748 ILSL
-1759 TTLKVTYK
+1759 TNLKITFTTSGQTVALTAP
-1767 TDPSSSNSADPVVD
+1767 TA
-1781 EEVVAQAPV
+1781 EEQTAAVMSVRALFAAP
-1790 MLMSMLYGEP
+1790 E

-1808 TASWNRN
+1808 TAKWSRN

-1824 TVKASADVEAITVN
+1824 TVKASADVESITVN
-1838 GVEITAYTTKS
+1838 GEKITVYTTKT
-1849 ARSVWGAKE
+1849 ARSFWGSKE

-1863 TYRVKDAATATYSIC
+1863 TYRETNAATADYTVC
-1878 AVNADGVV
+1878 ALNGDGVA
-1886 SDPIFAP
+1886 SDPIIAT

-1905 GIFDKWKH
+1905 SIFDKWKH

>member
-1 MNQARKRT
+1 M
-9 GTKKVLS
+9 
-16 MILVLV
+16 
-22 MLLSLLSMAAFTLPT
+22 
-37 AASSDGA
+37 SS
-44 ASNVDFMRIF
+44 
-54 HLDCGR
+54 
-60 KYFSVSE
+60 
-67 IKDIIDQLAAN
+67 
-78 HYTHLQLAFGNNG
+78 
-91 FRFLLDEMSVGAYT
+91 
-105 SNQVK
+105 
-110 TALKNG
+110 
-116 NNTYSNSKGADSS
+116 
-129 FLSESDMDKIIKY
+129 
-142 ATTKGISIIPM
+142 
-153 LNTPGHMDALVS
+153 
-165 AMSELKVGSSRTS
+165 
-178 SEMSLTDD
+178 
-186 AQVSFVEALQQKY
+186 
-199 INYFAAHGSKYYN
+199 
-212 LAADEYSFSALS
+212 
-224 DSEYTAFATYV
+224 
-235 NAIAKMVK
+235 
-243 DAGMTPMCYN
+243 
-253 DGINYSGKKTSVP
+253 
-266 FDTDIL
+266 
-272 VCYWAQDTN
+272 
-281 YASVTELSNA
+281 
-291 GFKIINNND
+291 
-300 AWYYVLGDYL
+300 
-310 YDVWANGQWGYND
+310 GQWGYND
-323 ALNGIQNTPVTQAK
+323 ALNGIKNTPVTQAK

-350 LCVWCD
+350 LCCWCD

-384 TDTVK
+384 TDAVK
-389 LPATDTGNQVSVVVT
+389 LPATDTDDQVSVVVT
-404 GTKGQTATVDAEP
+404 GKKGQTATVDAVS

-426 ENVASYNV
+426 ENVASYYV

-449 TLPVPAGWVKDASRI
+449 TLPVPAGWLQDASRI

-537 TDGLA
+537 TDGFA

-555 EKAGTI
+555 DKAGTI

-598 ANDGG
+598 ASSDG

-612 LSYSNGS
+612 LSYSYGS
-619 VIVSTRSSYHTAW
+619 VIVSTSSYYHTAW

-637 ANAFNDDYWWT
+637 ANAFNYDDWWT
-648 TYYLTYDNGWKV
+648 SYYLTYDNGWKV
-660 SNNKSG
+660 STSKSG

-746 VHGKATGWGQV
+746 VHGKATGWGSS
-757 GTSAIAKQNV
+757 GTAVNAAKNSS
-767 NTGLYEVSGTDS
+767 TGLYEVSGTNS

-794 DSTSTIFYSN
+794 DSTSTVFYSN

-844 YNAMSGSCNVVLQN
+844 YNAMSGSCNAVLQN
-858 TFLVSGAP
+858 TFLVSGAS
-866 RSVLGTST
+866 RSVLDTST

-885 TYDNI
+885 SYGNI

-913 VIGTDGNQHNVPIYG
+913 VTGTDGNQHNVPIYG

-1000 INGGNNNG
+1000 INNGNNNG

-1066 AEYGLEEGQV
+1066 AEYGLAEGQV

-1099 ELVKRGISVQ
+1099 QLVKRGISVQ

-1120 ILSGTAVETGRSVY
+1120 IMSGTAVENGRSVY

-1149 ICFNDK
+1149 ICFSDT
-1155 DDRGGIASFGFG
+1155 DSRGGTASFGYG
-1167 VVNAAV
+1167 VANAAV
-1173 TAGTTKTNG
+1173 TAGTTNTDG

-1199 NNAEVAGTRQTF
+1199 NNAEVAGTRRTF
-1211 GSLSELS
+1211 SSLSELS
-1218 DAVAAVEL
+1218 AAVAAVEL
-1226 QPGQSL
+1226 QLGQSL

-1295 ITGIFDSGAENNIG
+1295 ITGIFDSGAEKNIG

-1362 NVTLQKTL
+1362 NITLQKTL

-1380 EDSFASFSGNWTQAG
+1380 EDSFAKFTDGTGKAAYATWSIVGNNGSVTEDKSTSKNQAL
-1395 TTETNAVQHLDELGK
+1395 TELGK
-1410 TGANNY
+1410 MDADAVY
-1416 GYDDQ
+1416 GYDAAYAD
-1421 YKNSSTYSLGSA
+1421 STKLSMGSA
-1433 MMTTVSST
+1433 HKVTVNANMVDGWTDGSAW
-1441 TNDNPPTATF
+1441 PTATF
-1451 TFKGTGFDLVS
+1451 TFKGTGFDVISLTDNNSGAISV
-1462 MTSKDTGTI
+1462 KVYA
-1471 LVNVNGTTENNETV
+1471 VN
-1485 TKHWIVDTFYGYKRE
+1485 
-1500 QKGFIEYTWTKG
+1500 
-1512 SDGTWHNKAVKIEAL
+1512 SDGTEKQVEGTLVNNYYGYTCKD
-1527 PAGKDVG
+1527 GKWTV
-1534 GTPMNSGDKTYE
+1534 TPTGD
-1546 PNYIWTPAGEGDNA
+1546 NNA

-1567 HYTDLPYGEYTV
+1567 KIGGLDYGTYKVVITAAYA
-1579 TVTPKYSSSRDPYYN
+1579 TYADKTGDNQYSFWLDAIRVYDPMGKDN
-1594 ADSDNNSYDFYL
+1594 ATY
-1606 DGVRIYNPAGDKLNS
+1606 K
-1621 QYVKDGEGYAQFT
+1621 KDGEGYPQYIKLHDALVAENVETALF
-1634 EIRNMLLN
+1634 I
-1642 ASDLKANI
+1642 
-1650 ASTKGMV
+1650 
-1657 FVDGV
+1657 DGAA
-1662 GTNGELADFKNYGP
+1662 EADITAYKNYGP
-1676 NNEVYLARNQA
+1676 NNEVYLASGQA
-1687 IAFKISGMSNVASI
+1687 ITFTVPENVNIASI
-1701 QIGAKAPNGNATMQ
+1701 QIGAKAPNGSAAKMNVNGTETNISSAT
-1715 IKVGD
+1715 
-1720 NESQV
+1720 E
-1725 QNLTTASD
+1725 
-1733 MYYKLENVQDGQTIV
+1733 MYYKIGTEGKNFTIANKGDGI
-1748 ITNAGDNLLSL
+1748 LSL
-1759 TTLKVTYK
+1759 TNLKITFKASGNTVTL
-1767 TDPSSSNSADPVVD
+1767 SAPTA
-1781 EEVVAQAPV
+1781 EEQTAAVMSVRALFAAP
-1790 MLMSMLYGEP
+1790 E

-1808 TASWNRN
+1808 TATWSRN

-1838 GVEITAYTTKS
+1838 GDEITAYTTKTS
-1849 ARSVWGAKE
+1849 RSFWGAKE

-1863 TYRVKDAATATYSIC
+1863 TYRVTNAATADYTVC
-1878 AVNADGVV
+1878 ALNADGVA
-1886 SDPIFAP
+1886 SDPITAT